1 MIDVLLIEEGR
12 ILSTDRCA
20 ACRYWYSATV
30 IFAVVLIFQVKVCLE
45 LFCLFVYGSNNIGAG
60 ETIVFMTGKGS
71 MFKLPHGGAIW
82 THRDLVEKWGYAIQ
96 GMLGSSKN
104 EACMV
109 KASDTCATEAVFL
122 HPGLNWNL
130 VQRRRRKNMFKLPHT
145 TLWLI
150 LSPWIQVQAYKIRR
164 RYLYSGSTFCN
175 HIYAVYVPA
184 LFKCKVMPLK
194 RYMYALLIL
203 KADER
208 FNFLID
214 SVFRFLSPSL
224 ANCFRGSLEV
234 PLQFPKI

>member
-60 ETIVFMTGKGS
+60 ETIVFMTVKGS
-71 MFKLPHGGAIW
+71 MFKLPHGWAIW

-109 KASDTCATEAVFL
+109 KASDTCATETVFL
-122 HPGLNWNL
+122 HPGLSWNL

-145 TLWLI
+145 TLW
-150 LSPWIQVQAYKIRR
+150 YK
-164 RYLYSGSTFCN
+164 
-175 HIYAVYVPA
+175 
-184 LFKCKVMPLK
+184 
-194 RYMYALLIL
+194 
-203 KADER
+203 
-208 FNFLID
+208 
-214 SVFRFLSPSL
+214 RFL
-224 ANCFRGSLEV
+224 CFQCTLITSTVTWGHT
-234 PLQFPKI
+234 